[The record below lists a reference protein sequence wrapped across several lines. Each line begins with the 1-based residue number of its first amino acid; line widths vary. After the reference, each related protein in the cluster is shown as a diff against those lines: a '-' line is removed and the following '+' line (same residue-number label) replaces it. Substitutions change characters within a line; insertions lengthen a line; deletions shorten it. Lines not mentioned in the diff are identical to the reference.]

1 MTEPAPDAPF
11 LLIIAGPNGAGKSS
25 HWDRE
30 YRSRNLQIPYVNAD
44 EIARGMPASPDRDK
58 HAMFEAQRRR
68 REHIDRRES
77 FAFETVF
84 SHHGKLQ
91 EIKLARK
98 AGYFIQLVFIG
109 LANPQLCIAR
119 VQRRVALGGH
129 SVPVDRIPGRYAR
142 NLENLAKAVPLVD
155 EAAIW
160 DNSAEDQAPRVVA
173 EFQDGK
179 VKTKAVSLPAWVMQ
193 ALGPLLAKSKDD
205 VKEKAPVRK
214 QRPRAPAPKP
224 SSGKKKES

>member
-30 YRSRNLQIPYVNAD
+30 YRSRNLQIPHVNAD

-91 EIKLARK
+91 EIKPARK
-98 AGYFIQLVFIG
+98 AGYFIRLVFIG
-109 LANPQLCIAR
+109 LADAQLCIAR

-142 NLENLAKAVPLVD
+142 NLENLAKAVLLVD

-160 DNSAEDQAPRVVA
+160 DNSGEDQAPRVVV
-173 EFQDGK
+173 EFQDAK
-179 VKTKAVSLPAWVMQ
+179 VKAKAASLPAWVME
-193 ALGPLLAKSKDD
+193 ALGPLLAKSKGE
-205 VKEKAPVRK
+205 VKDKARVGK
-214 QRPRAPAPKP
+214 HDRPPAPKR
-224 SSGKKKES
+224 SSGKKKVS